1 MTEEQAKG
9 FLRDI
14 ASVRVLE
21 NEPMARRTT
30 LRVGGPARFFVIP
43 SGEHEAAA
51 VLRAAHAH
59 ALPVMPLGRGSN
71 ILICDEGFDG
81 VILYMGEEMGSVTVA
96 GNRIRAGAGASLAVL
111 AGAAAGA
118 GLSGLQFAGGIPGSV
133 GGGTVMNAGAFGAQL
148 ASCIESVRCLD
159 TGGDVRELSNE
170 AMHFSYRHSR
180 AMEENLIVLSAVF
193 CLEEGDRESVYA
205 QMKEYAACRRE
216 KQPLSYPSAGSF
228 FKRPVGHFAGALIEK
243 ANLKGLTVG
252 GAQVSEK
259 HAGFL
264 INIGGATARDFL
276 TLKDEVQRRVF
287 ESSGV
292 LLEPEVRIVLH
303 A

>member
-9 FLRDI
+9 FLCDT

-21 NEPMARRTT
+21 NEPMARHTT
-30 LRVGGPARFFVIP
+30 LKVGGPASFFAIP
-43 SGEHEAAA
+43 ADENEAAA
-51 VLRAAHAH
+51 VLRAARAH

-71 ILICDEGFDG
+71 LLVCDEGFDG
-81 VILYMGEEMGSVTVA
+81 VILYMGEKMGAVTVED
-96 GNRIRAGAGASLAVL
+96 NRIVAGAGATLAVL

-133 GGGTVMNAGAFGAQL
+133 GGGVMMNAGAFGAVI
-148 ASCIESVRCLD
+148 ANCVESVRCLD
-159 TGGDVRELSNE
+159 MDGHVREITNE
-170 AMHFSYRHSR
+170 EMHFSYRHSR
-180 AMEENLIVLSAVF
+180 AMEENLIVLSAAF
-193 CLEEGDRESVYA
+193 RLEEGEREDIYA

-216 KQPLSYPSAGSF
+216 RQPLSYPSAGSF
-228 FKRPVGHFAGALIEK
+228 FKRPEGHFAGALIEK

-264 INIGGATARDFL
+264 INIGGATAQDFL

-287 ESSGV
+287 ELSGV
-292 LLEPEVRIVLH
+292 RLEPEVRIILH